1 MRTASLFAQSVSGN
15 YILPCVRP
23 ALQGVRMAGLKSQTR
38 SRVLCHSNPLIFVL
52 LNQYGYFS
60 FDAAASMRTALL
72 APSAFLD
79 ATYL

>member
-1 MRTASLFAQSVSGN
+1 MDF
-15 YILPCVRP
+15 
-23 ALQGVRMAGLKSQTR
+23 QTR
-38 SRVLCHSNPLIFVL
+38 PRVLCHSNPLIFVL
-52 LNQYGYFS
+52 LDQYGYFS